1 MESNKAKDLSDDR
14 KRLLK
19 KDVAD
24 GLEGLKEIIV
34 GAITVVINIVD
45 SFSQKKNSS
54 SITAYKFN
62 NTKSKS
68 NSWLSNVQENSQN
81 SKPEPLDVSVEID
94 ESKFS
99 SNSNKFIPNLLYPLL
114 ATISTSALVAGV
126 LKIDPVIKWAE
137 TQNECIESTVSI
149 DSKSPINIASK
160 VMTCNGGHLN

>member
-62 NTKSKS
+62 NAKSKS
-68 NSWLSNVQENSQN
+68 NSWLSNVQENNQN
-81 SKPEPLDVSVEID
+81 S
-94 ESKFS
+94 
-99 SNSNKFIPNLLYPLL
+99 
-114 ATISTSALVAGV
+114 
-126 LKIDPVIKWAE
+126 
-137 TQNECIESTVSI
+137 
-149 DSKSPINIASK
+149 
-160 VMTCNGGHLN
+160 